1 MLAKLIDHPRLTD
14 RLFRDIRDGVGVRL
28 SLGNHIFFGTSVQQ
42 TVKLVGVETEERQV
56 KILLLQFLDL
66 HRQKV
71 VVPLG
76 DLTCFIVRDP
86 VSLHLFWR
94 EVVGDMDG
102 NHIQSEPLGGLKSCM
117 AADNDVVFVHD
128 NGRTPAEFLDGI
140 GDRLHRLVIEP
151 GILVV
156 GVDVREFHVCD
167 LH

>member
-1 MLAKLIDHPRLTD
+1 MLYTSAHPGIPPRI
-14 RLFRDIRDGVGVRL
+14 FL
-28 SLGNHIFFGTSVQQ
+28 SMESWYGCREI
-42 TVKLVGVETEERQV
+42 
-56 KILLLQFLDL
+56 
-66 HRQKV
+66 
-71 VVPLG
+71 
-76 DLTCFIVRDP
+76 
-86 VSLHLFWR
+86 WR